1 MSEYNRNSSG
11 GRNFEHRGLEGG
23 TLSSYN
29 RAGHSSTGHRS
40 SSGTS
45 SHTKSTAA
53 HTSTGRRDTAM
64 NRAAAGRS
72 GHTSGRYK
80 KKRRNR
86 LDITQILL
94 IVIGVL
100 AVILIAAIASRG
112 CGGGSA
118 AGGATESDAVQESTV
133 ADGEVTV
140 NGVNIYGMTQED
152 AALRL
157 GKTQST
163 IANKLRLLRFTDVER
178 RLMIGANLTERQAR
192 ALIRIADDGK
202 RIKALEKVAARG
214 LNLEQTEA
222 LVNEILDGTEK
233 QEKKLREDKFKR
245 LFPKPPK
252 LYMNSINKL
261 IRQMKDADIPCVTSS
276 GAVDGYY
283 EYIIRFPMAE

>member
-23 TLSSYN
+23 TLSSY
-29 RAGHSSTGHRS
+29 SSTGHRS

-133 ADGEVTV
+133 ADGAVTV
-140 NGVNIYGMTQED
+140 NGVNIYGMTQEEARKAILD
-152 AALRL
+152 SFDWKMKVKYEDKEADVTNLMADKVDQLL
-157 GKTQST
+157 EEIYAST
-163 IANKLRLLRFTDVER
+163 IIT
-178 RLMIGANLTERQAR
+178 T
-192 ALIRIADDGK
+192 
-202 RIKALEKVAARG
+202 
-214 LNLEQTEA
+214 
-222 LVNEILDGTEK
+222 
-233 QEKKLREDKFKR
+233 
-245 LFPKPPK
+245 
-252 LYMNSINKL
+252 
-261 IRQMKDADIPCVTSS
+261 
-276 GAVDGYY
+276 
-283 EYIIRFPMAE
+283 